1 MKNEELKMKK
11 ANIVMDK
18 SKAFAIRVIKL
29 YKYLCD
35 SKNEYVLSKQILRSA
50 ISIGANIKEAQCGQ
64 SKKDFL
70 AKMYIAYKE
79 ANETEYWLEL
89 LHESNI
95 LESNIFES
103 LYKDNYELLSL
114 LTSIIKNLKNS

>member
-1 MKNEELKMKK
+1 
-11 ANIVMDK
+11 MDK

-29 YKYLCD
+29 YKYLCEN
-35 SKNEYVLSKQILRSA
+35 KNEFVISKQLLRSA
-50 ISIGANIKEAQCGQ
+50 TSIGANIKEAQCGR

-70 AKMYIAYKE
+70 AKMYVAYKE

-89 LHESNI
+89 LHESDI
-95 LESNIFES
+95 IEDNIFES

-114 LTSIIKNLKNS
+114 LTSIIKTLKKS

>member
-1 MKNEELKMKK
+1 
-11 ANIVMDK
+11 
-18 SKAFAIRVIKL
+18 
-29 YKYLCD
+29 
-35 SKNEYVLSKQILRSA
+35 
-50 ISIGANIKEAQCGQ
+50 
-64 SKKDFL
+64 
-70 AKMYIAYKE
+70 MYIAYKQ

-114 LTSIIKNLKNS
+114 LTSIIKTLKNS